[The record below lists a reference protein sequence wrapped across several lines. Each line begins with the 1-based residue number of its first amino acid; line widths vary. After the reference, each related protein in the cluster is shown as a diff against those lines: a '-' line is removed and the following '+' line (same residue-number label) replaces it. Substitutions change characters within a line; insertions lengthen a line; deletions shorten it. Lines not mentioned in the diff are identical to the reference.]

1 VNEGLSGT
9 AGPLDVASLGRYRSL
24 ADGVEAYPV
33 LRRYG
38 DVPSVGS
45 GFASPVVLGLDPGA
59 IERVHGWRSDF
70 GGMTPAQLA
79 RVFRGP
85 KVELAGPA
93 IPAGTRSFALPVR
106 RTGAE
111 VELSLAI
118 AAPTGRIVT
127 LDLSAPGSAA
137 SQGAAVPHGGR
148 LVGLEIQLTRRAAA
162 AIAHR
167 EAIHSVGG
175 ASPVGTLRLGPL
187 VALGRD
193 HRPHVVTTWHGWV
206 GRSGASRA
214 QGGSATLR
222 YALTEAEIAVFR
234 PREPTDGHALPLVVS
249 PDVARSAAPG
259 GRLTLE
265 FGTQHVSGK
274 VAGIARRFPGTAD
287 GGGSF
292 VLAEE
297 SHLQTML
304 DADQPGTGWPIE
316 LWLAVP
322 RRELGHAEEALR
334 QRPFRSLSSSS
345 RQGVAHELRSDPLS
359 RAVEIALSAG
369 ALVALALAVAGL
381 WLTVLGDVEDEGG
394 DLYDLETQGVSPGEL
409 RGQLRLRATIL
420 TALGIGGGLLL
431 GLILSSEVV
440 RLIQVSASG
449 AAPVPPLVRQV
460 GWGTAAV
467 GLLVL
472 IVLGAALVEGTVRHA
487 FREDT
492 PRRSGEIE

>member
-1 VNEGLSGT
+1 
-9 AGPLDVASLGRYRSL
+9 
-24 ADGVEAYPV
+24 
-33 LRRYG
+33 
-38 DVPSVGS
+38 
-45 GFASPVVLGLDPGA
+45 
-59 IERVHGWRSDF
+59 
-70 GGMTPAQLA
+70 
-79 RVFRGP
+79 
-85 KVELAGPA
+85 
-93 IPAGTRSFALPVR
+93 
-106 RTGAE
+106 
-111 VELSLAI
+111 
-118 AAPTGRIVT
+118 
-127 LDLSAPGSAA
+127 
-137 SQGAAVPHGGR
+137 
-148 LVGLEIQLTRRAAA
+148 
-162 AIAHR
+162 
-167 EAIHSVGG
+167 
-175 ASPVGTLRLGPL
+175 
-187 VALGRD
+187 
-193 HRPHVVTTWHGWV
+193 
-206 GRSGASRA
+206 
-214 QGGSATLR
+214 
-222 YALTEAEIAVFR
+222 
-234 PREPTDGHALPLVVS
+234 
-249 PDVARSAAPG
+249 
-259 GRLTLE
+259 
-265 FGTQHVSGK
+265 VSGK

-472 IVLGAALVEGTVRHA
+472 TVLGAVLVEGTIRHA

-492 PRRSGEIE
+492 PRRSGEVE